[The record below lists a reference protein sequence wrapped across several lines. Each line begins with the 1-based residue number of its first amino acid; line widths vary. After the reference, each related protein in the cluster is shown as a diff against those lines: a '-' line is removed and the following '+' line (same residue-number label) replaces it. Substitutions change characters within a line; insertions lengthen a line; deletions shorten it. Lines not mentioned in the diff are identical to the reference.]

1 MGRLS
6 EHFGVPCARIAF
18 LVMMMVVVRRI
29 TPPLREFAPQIPGAR
44 NVGKEG
50 TRTAGRF
57 GV

>member
-6 EHFGVPCARIAF
+6 EHFGVPCACIAL
-18 LVMMMVVVRRI
+18 LVMVVVVVRRI
-29 TPPLREFAPQIPGAR
+29 TPPLRVFAPQIPGAR
-44 NVGKEG
+44 NVGEEG